1 MSLRV
6 DVQQLSKRYPG
17 SERPVLNNFSMALT
31 PGSLN
36 ALVGPSGV
44 GKTTLLNCLSG
55 LDGWQSGSIHL
66 GSHLMNPS
74 DSISS
79 SLFRR
84 QYIGLTFQ
92 DPRLLP
98 EFTVLE
104 NVLIPMKLD
113 GDWDEVWGK
122 SLLHEVGCE
131 GLADRF
137 PHQLSGGQASRIGL
151 ARAMVRK
158 PSLWLLDEPTGNL
171 DPLTADL
178 ITSFIQKLHQH
189 LKPTTLIVTHNQTL
203 AQVCQHQISLAG

>member
-66 GSHLMNPS
+66 GS
-74 DSISS
+74 ISS

-98 EFTVLE
+98 EFTALE

-113 GDWDEVWGK
+113 GDWDEAWGK

>member
-1 MSLRV
+1 MSLQV
-6 DVQQLSKRYPG
+6 EVQQLSKRYPG

-113 GDWDEVWGK
+113 GDWDEAWGK

-137 PHQLSGGQASRIGL
+137 PHQLSGGQASRVGL

-178 ITSFIQKLHQH
+178 ITGFIQKLHQH

>member
-113 GDWDEVWGK
+113 GDWDEAWGK

>member
-113 GDWDEVWGK
+113 GDWDEAWGK

-137 PHQLSGGQASRIGL
+137 PHQLSGGQASRVGL

-203 AQVCQHQISLAG
+203 AQACQHQISLAG

>member
-1 MSLRV
+1 MSLQV
-6 DVQQLSKRYPG
+6 EVQQLSKRYPG

-74 DSISS
+74 DSIAS

-113 GDWDEVWGK
+113 GDWDEAWGK

>member
-113 GDWDEVWGK
+113 GDWDEAWGK

-137 PHQLSGGQASRIGL
+137 PHQLSGGQASRVGL

-178 ITSFIQKLHQH
+178 ITSFIKKLHQH

-203 AQVCQHQISLAG
+203 AQACQHQISLAG

>member
-113 GDWDEVWGK
+113 GDWDEAWGK

-137 PHQLSGGQASRIGL
+137 PHQLSGGQASRVGL

>member
-113 GDWDEVWGK
+113 GDWDEAWGK

-203 AQVCQHQISLAG
+203 AQACQHQISLAG

>member
-104 NVLIPMKLD
+104 NVLIPMKFD
-113 GDWDEVWGK
+113 GDWDEAWGK

-178 ITSFIQKLHQH
+178 ITSFIKKLHQH

>member
-1 MSLRV
+1 MSLQV
-6 DVQQLSKRYPG
+6 EVQQLSKRYPG

-74 DSISS
+74 DSIAS

-113 GDWDEVWGK
+113 GDWDEAWGK

-178 ITSFIQKLHQH
+178 ITGFIQKLHQH

-203 AQVCQHQISLAG
+203 AQACQHQISLAG

>member
-113 GDWDEVWGK
+113 GDWDEAWGK

-137 PHQLSGGQASRIGL
+137 PHQLSGGQASRVGL

-178 ITSFIQKLHQH
+178 ITSFIKKLHQH

>member
-44 GKTTLLNCLSG
+44 GKTTLLNCLSA

-113 GDWDEVWGK
+113 GDWDEAWGK

>member
-55 LDGWQSGSIHL
+55 LDGWESGSIHL

-74 DSISS
+74 DSIAS

-113 GDWDEVWGK
+113 GDWDEAWGK

-131 GLADRF
+131 DLVDRF
-137 PHQLSGGQASRIGL
+137 PHQLSGGQASRVGL

-178 ITSFIQKLHQH
+178 ITNFIQKLHQH

>member
-98 EFTVLE
+98 EFTALE

-113 GDWDEVWGK
+113 GDWDEAWGK

-137 PHQLSGGQASRIGL
+137 PHQLSGGQASRVGL

-178 ITSFIQKLHQH
+178 ITSFIKKLHQH

-203 AQVCQHQISLAG
+203 AQACQHQISLAG

>member
-104 NVLIPMKLD
+104 NVLIPMKFD
-113 GDWDEVWGK
+113 GDWDEAWGK

-203 AQVCQHQISLAG
+203 AQACQHQISLAG

>member
-1 MSLRV
+1 MSLLV
-6 DVQQLSKRYPG
+6 DVRQLYKSYPG
-17 SERPVLNNFSMALT
+17 SEHPVLNNFSMSLT

-66 GSHLMNPS
+66 GSHVMNPS
-74 DSISS
+74 DPRSS

-84 QYIGLTFQ
+84 QHIGLTFQ

-113 GDWDEVWGK
+113 GGWDEVWGK
-122 SLLHEVGCE
+122 SLLHEVGCSD
-131 GLADRF
+131 LADRF
-137 PHQLSGGQASRIGL
+137 PHQLSGGQAARIGL

-171 DPLTADL
+171 DPVTADL
-178 ITSFIQKLHQH
+178 ITNFIHKLHQN
-189 LKPTTLIVTHNQTL
+189 LKPTTLIVTHNNVL
-203 AQVCQHQISLAG
+203 AHICERQISLTN

>member
-98 EFTVLE
+98 EFTALE

-113 GDWDEVWGK
+113 GDWDEAWGK

>member
-1 MSLRV
+1 MSLQV
-6 DVQQLSKRYPG
+6 EVQQLSKRYPG

-74 DSISS
+74 DSIAS

-113 GDWDEVWGK
+113 GDWDEAWGK

-178 ITSFIQKLHQH
+178 ITGFIQKLHQH

-203 AQVCQHQISLAG
+203 AQVCQRQISLAG

>member
-113 GDWDEVWGK
+113 GDWDEAWGK

-137 PHQLSGGQASRIGL
+137 PHQLSGGQASRVGL

-203 AQVCQHQISLAG
+203 AQVCQHQISLAS

>member
-113 GDWDEVWGK
+113 GDWDEAWGK

-151 ARAMVRK
+151 ARATVRK